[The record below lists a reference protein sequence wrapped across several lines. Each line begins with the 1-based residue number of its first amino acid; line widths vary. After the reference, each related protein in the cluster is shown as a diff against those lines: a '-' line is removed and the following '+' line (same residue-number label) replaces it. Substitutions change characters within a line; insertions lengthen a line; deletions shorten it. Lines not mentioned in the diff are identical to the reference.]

1 MDKPTRQPVAVR
13 SVDRAPGP
21 APTAAEPSDGLHRAR
36 DGTISKRI
44 RQSSAAHSRETE
56 PETVPDAPPPDYSDP
71 AVGIDTAQ
79 EMAARYQ
86 PQCVRL
92 YAGVAFG
99 KASRA
104 KLHTRVVAAG
114 NLTRIACGRADEV
127 PEPDGE

>member
-1 MDKPTRQPVAVR
+1 MDKLTRQPVAAR
-13 SVDRAPGP
+13 SADP
-21 APTAAEPSDGLHRAR
+21 EPPRDGLHRAR
-36 DGTISKRI
+36 EGTIKKSV
-44 RQSSAAHSRETE
+44 RQLAAMRSRSPE

-71 AVGIDTAQ
+71 AFAIETAQ
-79 EMAARYQ
+79 ETAARYQ

-114 NLTRIACGRADEV
+114 NLTKIACGRADQV